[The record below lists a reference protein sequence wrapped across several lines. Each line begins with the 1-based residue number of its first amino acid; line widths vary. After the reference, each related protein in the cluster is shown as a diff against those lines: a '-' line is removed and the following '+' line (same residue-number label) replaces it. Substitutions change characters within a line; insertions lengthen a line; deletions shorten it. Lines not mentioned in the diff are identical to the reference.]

1 MEKLNKILAGVL
13 RLSEED
19 LVDSLMMED
28 VERWDSLTHM
38 DLVTS
43 IEEGLGIEFTMD
55 DIMSMTDILTIRTI
69 VSSFQ

>member
-69 VSSFQ
+69 VRSFQ